1 MTDAVYYTDPYA
13 QSLDASISD
22 IGPNYVV
29 LDRTIFYPTAGGQ
42 PGDTGVIGD
51 GSNSIQVVDTRK
63 GDHGAIH
70 HIVED
75 LVGLGHSKSE
85 TVSISTSIGNAD
97 TPTCGCIPRCMCW
110 VP

>member
-22 IGPNYVV
+22 IGPDYVV
-29 LDRTIFYPTAGGQ
+29 LDRTIFYPTGGGQ
-42 PGDTGVIGD
+42 PGDTGVIED

-75 LVGLGHSKSE
+75 VGLGHLKWE
-85 TVSISTSIGNAD
+85 AVSILRSIGNAD
-97 TPTCGCIPRCMCW
+97 TPTCACIPRCMCW